1 MDTTFAVLTITA
13 FLTATLSGILGMGGG
28 ILLLAV
34 MAGYFPPSVTIPFH
48 GAVQLVSNVSRATL
62 SWRDIAWRILGPMIA
77 GSVAGAVVG
86 SQLAITLPESTYQF
100 LMGAFILV
108 FTWMPKFKSAPRV
121 RGKFFWLGGVSTALS
136 FIVGATG
143 PLVAPFFLK
152 EDLSKEA
159 IVATKAGGQ
168 AITHLLKVGV
178 FSLFGFQLAQH
189 WPLFLSMTVAVL
201 LGTALGKALL
211 NRLPEPAFLLLF
223 RVLITVLA
231 GRMLVNSLLG

>member
-13 FLTATLSGILGMGGG
+13 FLTATLSGVLGMGGG
-28 ILLLAV
+28 IMLLAV
-34 MAGYFPPSVTIPFH
+34 MAGYFPPAVTIPFH
-48 GAVQLVSNVSRATL
+48 GAVQLVSNVSRAAM
-62 SWRDIAWRILGPMIA
+62 SWRDIAWHILGPMIA
-77 GSVAGAVVG
+77 GSIVGAAIG
-86 SQLAITLPESTYQF
+86 SQVVVSLPEASYQF
-100 LMGAFILV
+100 LMGAFILI
-108 FTWMPKFKSAPRV
+108 FTWMPKLKSAPRI
-121 RGKFFWLGGVSTALS
+121 RGKFFWVGGISTALS

-152 EDLSKEA
+152 EDLSKET

-189 WPLFLSMTVAVL
+189 LPLFLSMTVAVL

-211 NRLPEPAFLLLF
+211 NKLPERAFLLLF
-223 RVLITVLA
+223 RVLITILA
-231 GRMLVNSLLG
+231 GRMLLRSLLG